1 MDKLSYKLKNLNSAF
16 RSLELAYRYL
26 TVELDKLSLS
36 NNLDLKLINQDS
48 VIQRFEF
55 TVELLWKYLRE
66 YIQVKFLIADLPSS
80 PAFVFREALK
90 VNLLSVEETE
100 QSLQMIKDRNLTS
113 HTYKNEIAEDILSRM
128 DSHIKLIKK
137 IIKVLI

>member
-1 MDKLSYKLKNLNSAF
+1 MDKLGYKLQNLNSAF

-26 TVELDKLSLS
+26 NVELDKLSLS
-36 NNLDLKLINQDS
+36 NNLDLKQINQDS
-48 VIQRFEF
+48 VIQRFEY

-80 PAFVFREALK
+80 PACVFREALT
-90 VNLLSVEETE
+90 VNLLSIEETE

-128 DSHIKLIKK
+128 DNHIKLIKK
-137 IIKVLI
+137 IIKVVI